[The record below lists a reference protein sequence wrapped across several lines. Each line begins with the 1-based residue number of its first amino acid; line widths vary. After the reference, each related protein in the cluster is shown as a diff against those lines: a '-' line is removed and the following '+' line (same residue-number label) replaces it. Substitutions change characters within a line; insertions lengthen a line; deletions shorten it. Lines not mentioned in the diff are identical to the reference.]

1 MLEDLRMKLLSMVF
15 AVAACGSSN
24 QQIGEIHY
32 QVTGGL
38 SGTGDGTSMQ
48 IEPGGAVTRQ
58 TRAHGQEQG
67 QLPRALLDDIVS
79 KIKDADLPSLE
90 MTYGCS
96 CADDL
101 VDELVV
107 QIDGTGR
114 TVAVSKSSDSAP
126 AELLTALDAVRAAV
140 DAPLQ

>member
-1 MLEDLRMKLLSMVF
+1 MKLPSMVL
-15 AVAACGSSN
+15 AVALAACSSN
-24 QQIGEIHY
+24 NPQIGEIHY
-32 QVTGGL
+32 QVTGGF

-67 QLPRALLDDIVS
+67 QLPRAMLDDIVS
-79 KIKDADLPSLE
+79 KIKDADLPALE
-90 MTYGCS
+90 TTYGCS

-114 TVAVSKSSDSAP
+114 TVAVSKSADSAP
-126 AELLTALDAVRAAV
+126 EELVTALDAVRAAV